1 MSTVVRRR
9 LRHALIWSLLLA
21 GLQAPSLAHRAE
33 PGVMV
38 WTPLTLVGGAP

>member
-1 MSTVVRRR
+1 MSATLQRR

-33 PGVMV
+33 PGAMV
-38 WTPLTLVGGAP
+38 WTPLAITGGAP